1 MPKLHFTPESL
12 SDGIGYGKVPRMRS
26 PSYTPYQR
34 SARPTQSARTPLEAK
49 DFLRVHDKMAA
60 LMPTITRMAALQTD
74 CATALPAMFEAC
86 AIVQFE
92 SGQLVLSTPNA
103 ALAAK
108 LKQQL
113 PKLQDVLLQRGW
125 QVNAIRLKVQVA
137 PSLQKPP
144 PPSKQLILP
153 QQARS
158 ALAVLA
164 DTLEDSPRNAALK
177 AAIAAMARRDRD

>member
-1 MPKLHFTPESL
+1 
-12 SDGIGYGKVPRMRS
+12 MRS

-34 SARPTQSARTPLEAK
+34 SARPAPSARAPLEAK

-60 LMPTITRMAALQTD
+60 LMPAITRMAALQAD

-86 AIVQFE
+86 AILQFE
-92 SGQLVLSTPNA
+92 SGQLVISTPNA

-113 PKLQDVLLQRGW
+113 PKLQDFLLQRGW
-125 QVNAIRLKVQVA
+125 QVNAIRLKVQVVQA
-137 PSLQKPP
+137 LPKT

-158 ALAVLA
+158 ALAALA